1 MKKFLLLLLVF
12 SVMLGMGEMVQA
24 LSIDNEVVAELTMKI
39 SRAEGLDREEKEEL
53 LNTILEGIYA
63 GQIVQEE
70 LLNNIDHVINDYGDD
85 AVEYIKLEILSSNI
99 GIKQE
104 VQNFMVGLPDKDVEE
119 IAEIINE
126 ALEEGLAQ
134 AELSE
139 LLQNNQG
146 NLESLEEKVENTI
159 SERERLRE
167 EAEEREE
174 KDEDEDEENEDDED
188 ELEQNEDE
196 NLNDQDENDQDDE
209 EEQEDG
215 EENQKGG
222 RKQGR
227 EKNQDRAKQ
236 DQHNIDRDEDDED
249 DEQDE
254 EDEDSIE
261 D

>member
-12 SVMLGMGEMVQA
+12 SVMLGMGEVVQA

-39 SRAEGLDREEKEEL
+39 SRTGELDQEEKEEL

-104 VQNFMVGLPDKDVEE
+104 VQNFIVGLSDEDVEE

-126 ALEEGLAQ
+126 ALGEGLAQ

-139 LLQNNQG
+139 LLQKNQG

-159 SERERLRE
+159 RERERLRE

-174 KDEDEDEENEDDED
+174 KDEDEDEENDDDEDDED
-188 ELEQNEDE
+188 ELEQDEDE
-196 NLNDQDENDQDDE
+196 DLDDQDENDQDDE

-227 EKNQDRAKQ
+227 AKNQDRAKQ
-236 DQHNIDRDEDDED
+236 NQHNIDRDEDDE
-249 DEQDE
+249 QDE
-254 EDEDSIE
+254 EEGDSIE

>member
-1 MKKFLLLLLVF
+1 MKKFLLVLLVF
-12 SVMLGMGEMVQA
+12 SVMLGMGEVVQA

-70 LLNNIDHVINDYGDD
+70 LINNIDHVINDYGDD

-159 SERERLRE
+159 RERERLRE

-188 ELEQNEDE
+188 ELEQDEDKD
-196 NLNDQDENDQDDE
+196 LDDQDENDQDDE

-236 DQHNIDRDEDDED
+236 DQHNIDRDEDDE
-249 DEQDE
+249 QDE

>member
-12 SVMLGMGEMVQA
+12 SVMFGMGEVGQA
-24 LSIDNEVVAELTMKI
+24 LSLNNEVVAELTMKI
-39 SRAEGLDREEKEEL
+39 SRAEGLDQEEKEEL

-70 LLNNIDHVINDYGDD
+70 LLNNIDHIINDYGDD

-126 ALEEGLAQ
+126 ALEEGLTQ

-174 KDEDEDEENEDDED
+174 KDEDEDDDD
-188 ELEQNEDE
+188 Y
-196 NLNDQDENDQDDE
+196 ENDQDDE
-209 EEQEDG
+209 EE
-215 EENQKGG
+215 EEKQKGG
-222 RKQGR
+222 RKQGSG
-227 EKNQDRAKQ
+227 KNQDRAKQ
-236 DQHNIDRDEDDED
+236 DEHNIDRDED

>member
-1 MKKFLLLLLVF
+1 MKRFLLLLLVF
-12 SVMLGMGEMVQA
+12 SVMLGMGEVVQA

-188 ELEQNEDE
+188 ELEQDEDK
-196 NLNDQDENDQDDE
+196 NLDDQDQNDQDDE

-236 DQHNIDRDEDDED
+236 DQHNIDRDEDDE
-249 DEQDE
+249 QDE

>member
-12 SVMLGMGEMVQA
+12 SVMLGMGEVVQA
-24 LSIDNEVVAELTMKI
+24 LSLDNGVVAELTMKI
-39 SRAEGLDREEKEEL
+39 SRAGELDQEEKEEL

-63 GQIVQEE
+63 GQIDQEE
-70 LLNNIDHVINDYGDD
+70 LLNNIDHVINDYGDE
-85 AVEYIKLEILSSNI
+85 AVEYVKLEILSSNI

-167 EAEEREE
+167 EAEERDEQ
-174 KDEDEDEENEDDED
+174 DEDEDD
-188 ELEQNEDE
+188 
-196 NLNDQDENDQDDE
+196 DENDQDDD

-236 DQHNIDRDEDDED
+236 DQHNIDRDEDDE
-249 DEQDE
+249 QDE